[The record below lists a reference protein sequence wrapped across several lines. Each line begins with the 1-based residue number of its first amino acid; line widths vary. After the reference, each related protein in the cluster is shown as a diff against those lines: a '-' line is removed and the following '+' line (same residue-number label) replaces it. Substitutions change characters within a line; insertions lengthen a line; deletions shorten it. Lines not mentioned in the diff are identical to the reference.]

1 MFFWKYIKEKFE
13 EKNILII
20 FVIVSSLFI
29 IFSEKHLLDILV
41 IFFSFIIKISNLL
54 VQLYQIKEII
64 DTWFFHISIW

>member
-29 IFSEKHLLDILV
+29 IFYEKHLLDILV

>member
-41 IFFSFIIKISNLL
+41 IFFSFIINI
-54 VQLYQIKEII
+54 QLYQIKEII